1 MKTRIV
7 QLGMCTADLSRTAR
21 RYCEGFGFRDA
32 GGHMMWGAGSARI
45 QGLGSDATGA
55 MWWLVGEQRFF
66 NLEFFRHSL
75 PRQRPLPADWLPN
88 TLGWVRWGF
97 ATTDFDGAVA
107 YLKKVK
113 IDVSQVVTVGGL
125 RRVCFRDPDIGV
137 VVEVMEEGAALAGSK
152 ASRSPGAAPRVLYAA
167 LSVSDLSSAR
177 TFYADVMEMAPVSEH
192 LHTPEMEA
200 LWGLP
205 GAKREVL
212 VLDGAG
218 VFLEIVQYTDPVGR
232 RRPDVL
238 LSDQGIMNIAIGY
251 REREAAERAIARAV
265 AGGCT
270 LNAPLVE
277 GEVAAT
283 YVSDPLGNSLELL
296 CVPESLDAAFG
307 WVARQ
312 IRLPS
317 SKLAAG

>member
-1 MKTRIV
+1 VKTRIV
-7 QLGMCTADLSRTAR
+7 QLGMCTADLARTAR

-32 GGHMMWGAGSARI
+32 GGHMMWGAGSAKI
-45 QGLGSDATGA
+45 QGLGRDATGA
-55 MWWLVGEQRFF
+55 MWWLVGEQPFF

-75 PRQRPLPADWLPN
+75 PPQRPLPADWLPN
-88 TLGWVRWGF
+88 TLGWVKWGF
-97 ATTDFDGAVA
+97 ATADFDSAVA
-107 YLKKVK
+107 YLKKGE
-113 IDVSQVVTVGGL
+113 IDVSQVVTVDGL
-125 RRVCFRDPDIGV
+125 RRVCFRDPEIGV
-137 VVEVMEEGAALAGSK
+137 VVEVMEEGAALSGST
-152 ASRSPGAAPRVLYAA
+152 ASRGPGAAPRVVYAT
-167 LSVSDLSSAR
+167 LSVSDLSRAR
-177 TFYADVMEMAPVSEH
+177 ALYTEVMEMAPVSAR

-205 GAKREVL
+205 GAKREAL
-212 VLDGAG
+212 VLDGDG
-218 VFLEIVQYTDPVGR
+218 VFLEIVQYLEPVGR
-232 RRPDVL
+232 RRPNLL
-238 LSDQGIMNIAIGY
+238 LSDQGIMNIALGY

-277 GEVAAT
+277 GEAAAT

-296 CVPESLDAAFG
+296 CVPESMDAAFG

-317 SKLAAG
+317 SKLAAE

>member
-7 QLGMCTADLSRTAR
+7 QLGMCTADLSQTAR
-21 RYCEGFGFRDA
+21 RYCEGFAFRDA

-45 QGLGSDATGA
+45 QGLGSDTTGA
-55 MWWLVGEQRFF
+55 MWWLVGEQTFF

-75 PRQRPLPADWLPN
+75 PPQRPLPADWLPN
-88 TLGWVRWGF
+88 ALGWVRWGF

-113 IDVSQVVTVGGL
+113 IDVSQVVTVGRL

-137 VVEVMEEGAALAGSK
+137 VVEVMEQGAARAGST
-152 ASRSPGAAPRVLYAA
+152 ASRSPGAAPRVVYAT

-177 TFYADVMEMAPVSEH
+177 AFYADVMEMAPASEN
-192 LHTPEMEA
+192 LHTPDMEA

-205 GAKREVL
+205 GARREVL
-212 VLDGAG
+212 TLDGAG
-218 VFLEIVQYTDPVGR
+218 VFLEIVQYTNPVGR
-232 RRPDVL
+232 RRSDL
-238 LSDQGIMNIAIGY
+238 LLCDQGIMNIAIGY
-251 REREAAERAIARAV
+251 RERGSAERAIARAV

-283 YVSDPLGNSLELL
+283 YVSDPLGNSLEIL
-296 CVPESLDAAFG
+296 CVPERLDAAFG
-307 WVARQ
+307 WEARQ